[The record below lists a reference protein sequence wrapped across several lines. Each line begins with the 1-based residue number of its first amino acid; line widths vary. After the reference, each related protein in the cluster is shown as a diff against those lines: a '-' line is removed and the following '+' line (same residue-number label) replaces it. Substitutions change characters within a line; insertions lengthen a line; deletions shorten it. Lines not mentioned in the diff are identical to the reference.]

1 MVVTCPAC
9 GGESHDLEFCDHCN
23 ADLAPRPVSAAPL
36 RCPLR
41 PDNDLTPEQ
50 QSALSRPENAAF
62 LSTADALWRVHWVPW
77 AAWDTWRPFVEERQ
91 RYSIWP
97 LPRCRIVEDATGVW
111 VAAER
116 SSRRFEPWTEFYW
129 HDGIHELRRLAGGLE
144 SLGQALEELH
154 AHGLVWLNFD
164 PREIE
169 ETFAVSD
176 RGVGEPSRVSGQS
189 GEPSRVSGRGENGA
203 AASSVSVQLRFTNLD
218 LQVFAAGQC
227 PEKLEASPLFTP
239 PEVARMQAADIGPR
253 TSVFQLALYG
263 YYWLAQLLPRGFAGR
278 GLETF
283 GFQFPNLRVFAP
295 RLPPGIAGVLG
306 RGLAID
312 PVERFASCGA
322 LVEAFRAAVDR
333 AERRANATAPVH
345 WQIGVHSR
353 TGRTKSAQGRGNE
366 DYAMVRQFSAPDRAL
381 VAVADGITTCHV
393 GSGALASWMA
403 ALVLEQTVDHTGT
416 QEGFPRLMRA
426 ACRKAAG
433 LLLSWALEKGYR
445 PQLAEGRDLMGTTLT
460 AGWLQGNRFTL
471 ANLGDSR
478 AYLIDGDRIEQLT
491 VDGDLGSELLATG
504 TPPEEVRELGGLA
517 RALRV
522 CIGGCSKNAAGEL
535 TILEEYCRPV
545 MSFWQLLP
553 GDVLVVCSDGLV
565 EEGAFLEPERLAEL
579 VRTRTD
585 LSVEDLALLLAEEAD
600 SLHRV
605 PSELEPDGFG
615 DNITCIVIRISQ

>member
-1 MVVTCPAC
+1 MVPMVVTCPAC
-9 GGESHDLEFCDHCN
+9 GGESRDLEFCDHCN
-23 ADLAPRPVSAAPL
+23 ADLAPRPVSAAPA

-41 PDNDLTPEQ
+41 PDSDLTPEQ

-62 LSTADALWRVHWVPW
+62 VSTADALWRVHWVPS
-77 AAWDTWRPFVEERQ
+77 AAWKAWRPLVEERQ
-91 RYSIWP
+91 HYAISP
-97 LPRCRIVEDATGVW
+97 LPPCRVIEDAAGVW
-111 VAAER
+111 IAVER
-116 SSRRFEPWTEFYW
+116 SSRRFEPWTEFSW
-129 HDGIHELRRLAGGLE
+129 HDAVHELRRLTRGLE
-144 SLGQALEELH
+144 ALAAALEALH

-169 ETFAVSD
+169 EAFAV
-176 RGVGEPSRVSGQS
+176 V
-189 GEPSRVSGRGENGA
+189 GENGA
-203 AASSVSVQLRFTNLD
+203 GGPSVSAHFRFTNLD
-218 LQVFAAGQC
+218 LRVFAAGQC
-227 PEKLEASPLFTP
+227 PERLEAPPLFTP
-239 PEVARMQAADIGPR
+239 PEVVRMQAADIGPR

-283 GFQFPNLRVFAP
+283 GFQMPNLRVFAP
-295 RLPPGIAGVLG
+295 RLPPGIAGVLQ
-306 RGLAID
+306 RGLAPEPGD
-312 PVERFASCGA
+312 RFASCRE
-322 LVEAFRAAVDR
+322 LVEDFRTAVDR
-333 AERRANATAPVH
+333 AECRANATAPVRWH
-345 WQIGVHSR
+345 IGSHTR
-353 TGRTKSAQGRGNE
+353 TGRTKTAQGRGNE
-366 DYAMVRQFSAPDRAL
+366 DYAMVRQFSAPERAL

-403 ALVLEQTVDHTGT
+403 ALVLEQTIDQTST

-426 ACRKAAG
+426 VCRKAAG

-445 PQLAEGRDLMGTTLT
+445 AQLAEGRDLMGTTLT
-460 AGWLQGNRFTL
+460 AGWLQGNRLTL

-478 AYLIDGDRIEQLT
+478 AYLIDGATIEQLT

-522 CIGGCSKNAAGEL
+522 CIGGCAKNAVGEL

-553 GDVLVVCSDGLV
+553 GDVLVICSDGLV
-565 EEGAFLEPERLAEL
+565 EEGAFLEPARLAEL
-579 VRTRTD
+579 VRSRTD
-585 LSVEDLALLLAEEAD
+585 LSVEELALLLAEEAD

-615 DNITCIVIRISQ
+615 DNITCIVIRISGDS